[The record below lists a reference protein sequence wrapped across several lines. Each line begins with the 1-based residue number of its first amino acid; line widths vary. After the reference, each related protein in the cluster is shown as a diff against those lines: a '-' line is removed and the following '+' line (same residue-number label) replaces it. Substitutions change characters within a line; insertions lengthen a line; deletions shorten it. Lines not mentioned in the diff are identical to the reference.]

1 MTIPTIDIALF
12 SSGTPAQRAAI
23 AAQVDTAAKQ
33 IGFMQIVGHGI
44 PTMVIDAL
52 KQGMDD
58 FFSLPLA
65 DKTPW
70 RAPSADINR
79 GYSSPLSERLSYSS
93 GVASAADLFEAF
105 NIGSSYTDYP
115 TLSLDRVAYPANIW
129 PTAPASF
136 KPAVQAWFANAA
148 QVARDMTRIF
158 EVALGLP
165 AQFFAPYQD
174 HSLDELRLNH
184 YAMPAELQKLED
196 KQMGMGAHTDYGI
209 VTVLWA
215 DAVSPGLQVLDST
228 GHWID
233 ATPEPGALLINLGD
247 MMARWTN
254 DRYRSTVHRVLPPL
268 NAQGQ
273 VVRRRSAALFH
284 DGNADAVISC
294 LPSCCSATQPARYPS
309 TTVAEHIQKKLAG
322 SRAMHINPDALQEAS
337 RIQGA
342 VN

>member
-1 MTIPTIDIALF
+1 MNIPTIDIALF
-12 SSGTPAQRAAI
+12 SNGTRAQRAAI
-23 AAQVDTAAKQ
+23 AAQVDAAAKQ

-44 PTMVIDAL
+44 PTTVIDAL

-58 FFSLPLA
+58 FFDLPL
-65 DKTPW
+65 DEKMLW
-70 RAPSADINR
+70 SAPSTEINR
-79 GYSSPLSERLSYSS
+79 GYSSPLSERLSYSA

-105 NIGSSYTDYP
+105 NIGSAYTDYP
-115 TLSLDRVAYPANIW
+115 ALALDRVAYPANIW
-129 PTAPASF
+129 PTNPESF
-136 KPAVQAWFANAA
+136 KPGVQAWFAHAA

-158 EVALGLP
+158 EVALSLP

-174 HSLDELRLNH
+174 HSLDVLRLNH
-184 YAMPAELQKLED
+184 YAMPAEPLQLQD

-254 DRYRSTVHRVLPPL
+254 DRWLSSMHRVLPPL

-294 LPSCCSATQPARYPS
+294 LPSCCSDEQPASYPP
-309 TTVAEHIQKKLAG
+309 TTVAEHIQQKLAG
-322 SRAMHINPDALQEAS
+322 SRALHINPDARQEAS
-337 RIQGA
+337 RIQSA